1 MDGGGRPALDEWS
14 VPMKRLTICLLVL
27 LLPLPAL
34 AQDANA
40 DAARDAEIAR
50 LTRAVELL
58 SSRVEMLEAERA
70 AAQPPP
76 GSATPPPQA
85 PAPAQAPIAAA
96 TAQTPSAA
104 PAALSPRSTPPG
116 S

>member
-70 AAQPPP
+70 AALPPP
-76 GSATPPPQA
+76 GSTTAAPQA
-85 PAPAQAPIAAA
+85 PAPA
-96 TAQTPSAA
+96 
-104 PAALSPRSTPPG
+104 PAALAADTAPTAYEAPPA
-116 S
+116 